1 MMRVAGRMYMYAM
14 SQRGAPRREPAGAA
28 VAASVIAKLAISL
41 LVSVRGSASRRS
53 AAVASGYV
61 LFALFVAAPAW
72 LMPPYGVVFHSM
84 YFVVAWPI
92 EELSFE
98 CSNLTGRAQ

>member
-53 AAVASGYV
+53 PTIARR
-61 LFALFVAAPAW
+61 LFLVRFVHRGAGLGDAGLRCRLAFDDLRDRLAERCP
-72 LMPPYGVVFHSM
+72 VIS
-84 YFVVAWPI
+84 
-92 EELSFE
+92 
-98 CSNLTGRAQ
+98 